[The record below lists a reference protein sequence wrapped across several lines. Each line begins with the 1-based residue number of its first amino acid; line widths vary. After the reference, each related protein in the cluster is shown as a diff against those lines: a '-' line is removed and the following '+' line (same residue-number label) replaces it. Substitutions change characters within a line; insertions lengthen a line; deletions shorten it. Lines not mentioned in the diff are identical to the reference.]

1 MKLPKPIWDRV
12 VIRPIDDARLS
23 IGGFG
28 LHVPE
33 VARKKPNRGEVMA
46 VGPGVYTGKGHLVE
60 AGVEVGD
67 VVMYSRYP
75 ISGVEYEG
83 YLIMR
88 PIDILGVFKNGG

>member
-1 MKLPKPIWDRV
+1 MKPLWDRV
-12 VIRPIDDARLS
+12 AIRPIEVEEAS
-23 IGGFG
+23 PGGV
-28 LHVPE
+28 LIPE
-33 VARKKPNRGEVMA
+33 NARKKPNRGEVVA
-46 VGPGVYTGKGHLVE
+46 VGPGVYTGKGGLLE

-88 PIDILGVFKNGG
+88 PIDILGVIKNRGGKNE